1 MPPDLAAQLVDPADA
16 HLSAGSNTPVQWRC
30 PDDQRH
36 VWTATPN
43 TRRRSPKCPVC
54 LNKVVLPEV
63 NSLRVTDT
71 DLAAELVDPSV
82 GEQVHRGAHAK
93 VDWACAADPDHPSWS
108 ASVVS
113 RTRLGSGCPY
123 CSGRLPVPGRDDLD
137 TTHPDLAAQLVDPSQ
152 AALVGPGSSKKLTW
166 RCAVDAEHTWDAP
179 VRNRAREH
187 KPTGCPECAGRSGR
201 KYRHLPTL
209 GKSGSPL
216 LSEAVDPEY
225 AATLSEGSGKEI
237 AWRCTECGGDHEYVM
252 SVRHRRR
259 GQGCPVKAGTQVLV
273 GVNDLATTHPK
284 LAAQLADPTQATSL
298 SRGSVT
304 VADWR
309 CAAGHVWRTPVYARV
324 AGNGCPTC
332 CPIGSSYGEQELLAA
347 VRALDPDAEH
357 RARLSCGTEVDV
369 LTGSLAI
376 EFNGVF
382 WHSEAAG
389 RTHSSHRDKLETI
402 RAEGLSMMTVWE
414 DDWADEGRRAIIVRT
429 IAHRLARPRHLS
441 AALKAAGVP
450 VQDLDPALTERRGAR
465 TLSPTELTGRQT
477 ARFFRENHVQ
487 GPVTLTRSF
496 ALVDEQGRPRAVL
509 GLRSPKHNARARR
522 AEGLWE
528 IQRYATCGTVPG
540 GFTRLL
546 EVARRELV
554 DQGQELTGWVTLSAD
569 ESSEGHLYAA
579 AGFTPSASVPPSYWY
594 SGGALRARRAPKE
607 AFQLRRFRNDENLRY
622 EEGWSELE
630 AAAAN
635 RMYRVWDAG
644 KTRWTK
650 ML

>member
-1 MPPDLAAQLVDPADA
+1 
-16 HLSAGSNTPVQWRC
+16 
-30 PDDQRH
+30 
-36 VWTATPN
+36 
-43 TRRRSPKCPVC
+43 
-54 LNKVVLPEV
+54 
-63 NSLRVTDT
+63 
-71 DLAAELVDPSV
+71 
-82 GEQVHRGAHAK
+82 
-93 VDWACAADPDHPSWS
+93 
-108 ASVVS
+108 
-113 RTRLGSGCPY
+113 
-123 CSGRLPVPGRDDLD
+123 
-137 TTHPDLAAQLVDPSQ
+137 
-152 AALVGPGSSKKLTW
+152 
-166 RCAVDAEHTWDAP
+166 
-179 VRNRAREH
+179 
-187 KPTGCPECAGRSGR
+187 
-201 KYRHLPTL
+201 
-209 GKSGSPL
+209 
-216 LSEAVDPEY
+216 
-225 AATLSEGSGKEI
+225 
-237 AWRCTECGGDHEYVM
+237 
-252 SVRHRRR
+252 
-259 GQGCPVKAGTQVLV
+259 
-273 GVNDLATTHPK
+273 
-284 LAAQLADPTQATSL
+284 
-298 SRGSVT
+298 
-304 VADWR
+304 
-309 CAAGHVWRTPVYARV
+309 
-324 AGNGCPTC
+324 
-332 CPIGSSYGEQELLAA
+332 
-347 VRALDPDAEH
+347 
-357 RARLSCGTEVDV
+357 VDV